1 MNILILGATSS
12 IGKSVAKGFAKNN
25 KLFMLTTK
33 PEKLEPLKKEILAL
47 DVIDVKIIEADLAS
61 QLNINE
67 LIKHNIDMI
76 INIASASS
84 RLKNDHIKPHHNK
97 LYTSVDLLNP
107 LLILEYFIKEKSKEG
122 KNQKLYY
129 IFVNTILSKIQSPN
143 YSIYY
148 SYKILQQ
155 EYMLGFQRNYGEHLK
170 TLNVVVGTQIER
182 TNENQK
188 TLNLANRIKR
198 AIQNNES
205 EFIFG
210 LEGKI
215 IYLLYRI
222 SPLLS
227 NSLIYIKRL
236 LFK

>member
-1 MNILILGATSS
+1 MGWEHLEFSTLASNILRVESCPS
-12 IGKSVAKGFAKNN
+12 
-25 KLFMLTTK
+25 KL
-33 PEKLEPLKKEILAL
+33 I
-47 DVIDVKIIEADLAS
+47 
-61 QLNINE
+61 
-67 LIKHNIDMI
+67 
-76 INIASASS
+76 
-84 RLKNDHIKPHHNK
+84 
-97 LYTSVDLLNP
+97 
-107 LLILEYFIKEKSKEG
+107 
-122 KNQKLYY
+122 
-129 IFVNTILSKIQSPN
+129 
-143 YSIYY
+143 
-148 SYKILQQ
+148 
-155 EYMLGFQRNYGEHLK
+155 EHLK

-222 SPLLS
+222 SPLLC